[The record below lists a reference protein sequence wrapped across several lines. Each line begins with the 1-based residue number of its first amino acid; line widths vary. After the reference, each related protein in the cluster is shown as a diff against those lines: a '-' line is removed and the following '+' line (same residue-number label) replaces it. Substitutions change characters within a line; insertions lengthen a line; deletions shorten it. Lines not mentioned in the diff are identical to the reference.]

1 MIYIDKRMVR
11 PESLTQKQCRGPQT
25 TVEHFLDPL
34 PHSQRYLESCFVSP
48 VVEDRAADKI
58 GKVMLPQWFL
68 AADISVLWCGTSR
81 TADHCRTF
89 VIISAE
95 YRQVVVSRGWSSLV
109 VTGLSWLVVAGRGW
123 SWLVVWSLVV
133 AWSVVS
139 HVALDRAA
147 SSER

>member
-1 MIYIDKRMVR
+1 MIQQHHKIYIDKRMVR

-89 VIISAE
+89 VIISADKLGE
-95 YRQVVVSRGWSSLV
+95 AMLPR
-109 VTGLSWLVVAGRGW
+109 
-123 SWLVVWSLVV
+123 WSLVV
-133 AWSVVS
+133 DTSVFWCVRR
-139 HVALDRAA
+139 VCVV
-147 SSER
+147 